1 MQPDATALVAALA
14 TGEVS
19 SAQAVRDC
27 LDAAGA
33 ADLGAFTHLDHSEA
47 LILAQQS
54 DARRARGEAIGPL
67 EGLPAAIKAN
77 IAVAGWPLT
86 AGLRFRRDA
95 VAPQDAFVVQ
105 RLRAA
110 GAIPI
115 GLTNMDEGA
124 LGAEGMNPW
133 YGVIQNPARRGHS
146 AGGSSGG
153 SGAAVAAGLVPVALG
168 TDTIGSVRIPA
179 SFCGCFGLKPSYGLV
194 SVQDVVPVHLR
205 FDHVGP
211 IARSV
216 RDLSLLLRAIAA
228 HDPACKVSLSTPLQ
242 PADRSLRGARVG
254 FAIGLEPFQVEDA
267 VQAGFALAVDAA
279 RRAGADLVPVDLS
292 RWDVPRLRR
301 AILALCEVQMWRTH
315 RERIAAHPDDF
326 SDGLRAFI
334 RYGGK
339 LGSDEVQQAEAR
351 IAAFVAEW
359 TRVMKNLDAVLLPTT
374 ACRAFPRGERRP
386 QNTADLTA
394 LASASGQPAV
404 AMPVWLRG
412 EALPASVQLMGRH
425 ASDLQLLAFAAEL
438 QELLVAG
445 Y

>member
-1 MQPDATALVAALA
+1 MQPDATSLMAALA
-14 TGEVS
+14 AGEVS
-19 SAQAVRDC
+19 SSQIIRDC
-27 LDAAGA
+27 LEAVEA
-33 ADLGAFTHLDHSEA
+33 ADRGAFTHVDHTHA
-47 LILAQQS
+47 PQLAQQS
-54 DARRARGEAIGPL
+54 DTRRARGETAGPL
-67 EGLPAAIKAN
+67 EGLPVAIKAN
-77 IAVAGWPLT
+77 IAVAGWPHT
-86 AGLRFRRDA
+86 AGLRFRRD
-95 VAPQDAFVVQ
+95 VIAPRDAFVVQ

-133 YGVIQNPARRGHS
+133 YGVIQNPLRRGHS

-211 IARSV
+211 IARSA
-216 RDLSLLLRAIAA
+216 RDLSMLLHALAA
-228 HDPACKVSLSTPLQ
+228 HDPACKVSLATRLQ
-242 PADRSLRGARVG
+242 PAERTLRGARVG
-254 FAIGLEPFQVEDA
+254 FAIGLEPFHVEDA

-279 RRAGADLVPVDLS
+279 RGAGADLVPVDLS
-292 RWDVPRLRR
+292 RWDLPRLRR

-315 RERIAAHPDDF
+315 GERITAHPDDF

-339 LGSDEVQQAEAR
+339 LGSDEIQQAEVS
-351 IAAFVAEW
+351 IAAFVADW
-359 TRVMKNLDAVLLPTT
+359 TRVMANLDAVLLPTT
-374 ACRAFPRGERRP
+374 ACRAFPHGERRP

-412 EALPASVQLMGRH
+412 EALPASVQLVGRH